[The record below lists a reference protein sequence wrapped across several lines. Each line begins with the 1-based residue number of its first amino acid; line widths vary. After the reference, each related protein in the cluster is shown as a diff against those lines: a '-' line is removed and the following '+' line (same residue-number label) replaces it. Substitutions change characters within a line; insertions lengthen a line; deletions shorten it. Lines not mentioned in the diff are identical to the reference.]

1 MKHEEQSQLTKQA
14 LSNELKSLMET
25 KPLNK
30 ITIHELVEKCGVNR
44 KTFYYHFEDIY
55 ALLRWTLEQEAID
68 VVDKY
73 DLISEHSKA
82 IDFALDY
89 IEQNIT
95 MLRNIVHS
103 VGSSEIRNF
112 FYSDIYKPVYRLVC
126 SVEERRRLHVSD
138 SYKAFL
144 SKFLTE
150 AIAGILMDFIERE
163 APSDRESLSEYITST
178 LITSIPDSLESAER
192 FGK

>member
-1 MKHEEQSQLTKQA
+1 MKHEEQSQLTKKA
-14 LSNELKSLMET
+14 LSDALKSLMET

-55 ALLRWTLEQEAID
+55 ALLKWTLEQEAID
-68 VVDKY
+68 IVDRY
-73 DLISEHSKA
+73 DLIAERSKV

-89 IEQNIT
+89 IEQNLA
-95 MLRNIVHS
+95 MLRNIFHS
-103 VGSSEIRNF
+103 VGSSEIRRLF
-112 FYSDIYKPVYRLVC
+112 CSDIYKPIYRLVC
-126 SVEERRRLHVSD
+126 NVEERRGIHVKE

-150 AIAGILMDFIERE
+150 AISGILMDCIERD
-163 APSDRESLSEYITST
+163 ALSDRDSLSEYITST
-178 LITSIPDSLESAER
+178 LFASIPNSLESAAKSE
-192 FGK
+192 